1 MVRSLDSTAQ
11 FVSIALS
18 SLIVLS
24 HTSLAIAQIP
34 PNDGIA
40 PNPTPPAAMPPDPNV
55 PAQAAPV
62 DPTPAQLQDYTLGSG
77 DRIQLDVFEVPEYSG
92 EYQVLSDGTLSL
104 PRIGIV
110 PVRGLT
116 IDQAS
121 AEISNRYAAY
131 VRRPFVT
138 ITLLEAGAINIAIAG
153 QVQRPGTYVVSEEE
167 IAGIPTV
174 TQVIKLAGGI
184 TQDANVREVLVRRP
198 APRIGGSAQELEVD
212 LWELLRTGDI
222 SQDLV
227 VRDGDTIV
235 IPTATAL
242 SPAEATEIASASFS
256 PDTITVNVVGE
267 VAQPGAIAVPPNTPL
282 NQAILAAGGFNTRA
296 SEGEVE
302 LVRLNPNG
310 SVSREVIEIDLAQ
323 AADPEANPPLRS
335 NDTVIVERSSV
346 ASFSD
351 TAGFILS
358 PVLGIVRIL
367 EAIF

>member
-1 MVRSLDSTAQ
+1 MVRSLERTTQ

-34 PNDGIA
+34 LNDGIT
-40 PNPTPPAAMPPDPNV
+40 PNPTPPAAPPLEPSVPDQSIPADP
-55 PAQAAPV
+55 ARSQF
-62 DPTPAQLQDYTLGSG
+62 QDYTLGAG
-77 DRIQLDVFEVPEYSG
+77 DRVRLDLFEVPEYSG

-121 AEISNRYAAY
+121 AEISNRYATY

-153 QVQRPGTYVVSEEE
+153 QVQRPGTYVVSEAE

-184 TQDANVREVLVRRP
+184 TQDANVQEVLVRRP
-198 APRIGGSAQELEVD
+198 APRLGGASQEIQVN

-310 SVSREVIEIDLAQ
+310 TVSREVIEIDLAQ

-335 NDTVIVERSSV
+335 NDTVIVERSSA

>member
-1 MVRSLDSTAQ
+1 MVRSLKRTTQ
-11 FVSIALS
+11 LMGIALS

-24 HTSLAIAQIP
+24 HASSAIAQIP
-34 PNDGIA
+34 SNDEIT
-40 PNPTPPAAMPPDPNV
+40 PNPTLPAAVPSEPGTAPD
-55 PAQAAPV
+55 
-62 DPTPAQLQDYTLGSG
+62 DPSQSLQDYTLGSG
-77 DRIQLDVFEVPEYSG
+77 DRIRLDLFEVPEYSG

-104 PRIGIV
+104 PRIGVV

-121 AEISNRYAAY
+121 AEISNRYATY

-198 APRIGGSAQELEVD
+198 APRLSGSAQELEVD
-212 LWELLRTGDI
+212 LWELLRTGDT
-222 SQDLV
+222 SQDPV
-227 VRDGDTIV
+227 VRDGDTIF

-242 SPAEATEIASASFS
+242 SPAEATAISSASFS

-267 VAQPGAIAVPPNTPL
+267 VAEPGAIAVPPNTPL

-310 SVSREVIEIDLAQ
+310 TVSRETIEVDLAQ

-335 NDTVIVERSSV
+335 NDTVIVERSGL

-351 TAGFILS
+351 TAGFLLS
-358 PVLGIVRIL
+358 PITGIVRIL

>member
-1 MVRSLDSTAQ
+1 MVRRFERTTQL
-11 FVSIALS
+11 INRLALS
-18 SLIVLS
+18 SLVVLIYPPF
-24 HTSLAIAQIP
+24 AIAQIP
-34 PNDGIA
+34 ANEGLT
-40 PNPTPPAAMPPDPNV
+40 PNPTPPALPSSPTTPV
-55 PAQAAPV
+55 QTAPG
-62 DPTPAQLQDYTLGSG
+62 DSNQLPSQDYTLGAG
-77 DRIQLDVFEVPEYSG
+77 DRLQLDIFEVPEYSG

-104 PRIGIV
+104 PRIGVV

-121 AEISNRYAAY
+121 AEISNRYAVY

-198 APRIGGSAQELEVD
+198 APRLGGSSQELEVD
-212 LWELLRTGDI
+212 LWELLRTGDL

-310 SVSREVIEIDLAQ
+310 TVSREAIEVDLAQ
-323 AADPEANPPLRS
+323 AADPEENPPLRS
-335 NDTVIVERSSV
+335 NDTVIVERSGL

-351 TAGFILS
+351 AAGFLLS
-358 PVLGIVRIL
+358 PIRGIVSIL